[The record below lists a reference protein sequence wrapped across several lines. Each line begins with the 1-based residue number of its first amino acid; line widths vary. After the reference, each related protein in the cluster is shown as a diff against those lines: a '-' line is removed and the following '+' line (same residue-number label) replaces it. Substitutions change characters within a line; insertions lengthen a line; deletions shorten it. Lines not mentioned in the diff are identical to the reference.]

1 MCVLFFQ
8 GRPPCQAL
16 SVDDGAVIAI
26 RPARGDDREQVLAL
40 APRLTEGAAPWRV
53 QDAVL
58 TAATGWLDTSL
69 DAALAGSAAMYVAC
83 VATDDSATPSR
94 VVGVLSVSHNRHFTG
109 DDDAYIGEL
118 AVAPDAVRTGVGR
131 QLVRAAEAWAR
142 QEGLRRVSL
151 HTGAA
156 NATAR
161 AFYGALGFREEDVRL
176 TLLLEPSSEG

>member
-1 MCVLFFQ
+1 
-8 GRPPCQAL
+8 
-16 SVDDGAVIAI
+16 VDDGAVIAI
-26 RPARGDDREQVLAL
+26 RPAREDDREQVLAL
-40 APRLTEGAAPWRV
+40 APRLAEGVAAWRA
-53 QDAVL
+53 QGAVL
-58 TAATGWLDTSL
+58 TAATGWLGTSL

-83 VATDDSATPSR
+83 VATDDAATPSR
-94 VVGVLSVSHNRHFTG
+94 VVGVVSVSHSRHFTG

-118 AVAPDAVRTGVGR
+118 AVAPDVVRAGVGR
-131 QLVRAAEAWAR
+131 RLVRAAEAWAR

-161 AFYGALGFREEDVRL
+161 AFYDAPGFREEDVRL

>member
-1 MCVLFFQ
+1 M
-8 GRPPCQAL
+8 
-16 SVDDGAVIAI
+16 DDGAVIAI
-26 RPARGDDREQVLAL
+26 RPAREDDREQVLAL
-40 APRLTEGAAPWRV
+40 APRLTEGAAVWRA

-58 TAATGWLDTSL
+58 AAATGWLGTSL

-83 VATDDSATPSR
+83 VEREVASGDVAVSGR
-94 VVGVLSVSHNRHFTG
+94 VVGVVSVSRNRHFTG

-118 AVAPDAVRTGVGR
+118 AVAPDVVRAGVGR

-142 QEGLRRVSL
+142 REGLRRVSL

-161 AFYGALGFREEDVRL
+161 AFYEALGFREEDVRL
-176 TLLLEPSSEG
+176 TVLLESSSEG